1 MRPTGLAL
9 LLAFVTS
16 LSIAQSLPPPSR
28 TVFKCEDGKKTYYS
42 DSPCLGAKKLD
53 VTPTRG
59 MNKSTGRELI
69 GSDVEREQRREQIAE
84 GIKPLTGMNAQQM
97 DQFGRRMQLSSE
109 AQQAC
114 RRLDQALPVA
124 EQSERAAQ
132 GTSELPAAQLRLLR
146 LRQQFR
152 DLRCQ

>member
-1 MRPTGLAL
+1 M
-9 LLAFVTS
+9 LAFVTS

-69 GSDVEREQRREQIAE
+69 GTDVEREQRHEQTAE
-84 GIKPLTGMNAQQM
+84 GIKPLTGMNAQQL
-97 DQFGRRMQLSSE
+97 DQFGRRMQLSGQ

-114 RRLDQALPVA
+114 RRLDQALPMA
-124 EQSERAAQ
+124 EQGERAAQ
-132 GTSELPAAQLRLLR
+132 GTAELQTAQLQLLR